1 MQVRDV
7 DEPASVP
14 VVGHVPAPGVQT
26 ALQLVVEPQSLPF
39 RAVMA
44 SAGQTGL
51 APSHRSGASQ
61 VFVEARHSTLEP
73 RTAQVPTLPARLQ
86 T

>member
-7 DEPASVP
+7 DVPASVP
-14 VVGHVPAPGVQT
+14 VVGQVPAPGVQT
-26 ALQLVVEPQSLPF
+26 PLQLEVEPQSLPF
-39 RAVMA
+39 RAVRA

-61 VFVEARHSTLEP
+61 VFVDARHSTLAP
-73 RTAQVPTLPARLQ
+73 RMEQVPTLPARLQ

>member
-14 VVGHVPAPGVQT
+14 VVGHVPGPGLQTPVQ
-26 ALQLVVEPQSLPF
+26 LEVEPQSLPF

-44 SAGQTGL
+44 SAGQT
-51 APSHRSGASQ
+51 APTPSHRSGASQ
-61 VFVEARHSTLEP
+61 VFVDARHSTLEP
-73 RTAQVPTLPARLQ
+73 RMEQVPTLPARLH